1 MDKSEIKRANRK
13 ALPRFIFFVVIGV
26 IIGGVLGYLLGKIRP
41 EALTAGLKSAGVFFG
56 AHIAPWLMMAMA
68 VIMPIVC
75 ISIYR
80 SCKKLLAAW
89 DGEDEAVY
97 STADRKL
104 SLVIWITSSA
114 LIISF
119 FLIAATYSE
128 GFAALDGDRSI
139 VALFGGIAAFLA
151 IMIEST
157 VIQQKCVDTVKQLNP
172 EKKASVYD
180 MKFQKKWLDDC
191 DEAEKALICK
201 CAFKAY
207 SATNTVCVILAIVL
221 AVCAIVFDIG
231 FLPSLT
237 VCLVWLINLSAYCK
251 EAVRY

>member
-1 MDKSEIKRANRK
+1 MNKNEIKRTNRK
-13 ALPRFIFFVVIGV
+13 ALPRFMLFVVIGV

-41 EALTAGLKSAGVFFG
+41 EALSAGLKSAGTFFG
-56 AHIAPWLMMAMA
+56 AHIAPWLMMAIA

-80 SCKKLLAAW
+80 SCKKLLASW
-89 DGEDEAVY
+89 DGEDEVVY
-97 STADRKL
+97 SAADRKL

-128 GFAALDGDRSI
+128 GFAALDSEQSI
-139 VALFGGIAAFLA
+139 VMLFGGIAAFLA

-157 VIQQKCVDTVKQLNP
+157 FIQQKCVDTIRQLNP

-191 DEAEKALICK
+191 DEAEKALIGK

-207 SATNTVCVILAIVL
+207 SATNTTCAILAIVL
-221 AVCAIVFDIG
+221 AICAIVFDIG

-237 VCLVWLINLSAYCK
+237 VCLVWLVNLSAYCK